1 MFNKI
6 ISLIIFILAI
16 PVILLAS
23 LIIFFQDFKSPIY
36 LQKRVGFNGNY
47 FILYKIRTMRI
58 NHTSPIFLATSMNDK
73 RLFKVGKL
81 FRKFKIDELPQF
93 LNVIKGDLN
102 IIGPRPNIIPLL
114 NNYSYEE
121 FQLLKIKPGL
131 TDIAS
136 VMLSDLN
143 EKLKDSKNPD
153 LDYENNYRKKK
164 NSYGLYY
171 IKNKSAIIDLFIF
184 LATII
189 VIFNKNAGKNFLE
202 SKINL

>member
-1 MFNKI
+1 
-6 ISLIIFILAI
+6 
-16 PVILLAS
+16 V
-23 LIIFFQDFKSPIY
+23 
-36 LQKRVGFNGNY
+36 
-47 FILYKIRTMRI
+47 
-58 NHTSPIFLATSMNDK
+58 
-73 RLFKVGKL
+73 KL
-81 FRKFKIDELPQF
+81 FRKFKIDELPQL
-93 LNVIKGDLN
+93 LNVILGDLD

-114 NNYSYEE
+114 NNYSNEE
-121 FQLLKIKPGL
+121 FKLLKIKPGL

-171 IKNKSAIIDLFIF
+171 IKNSSVGLNFFIF
-184 LATII
+184 IATIV
-189 VIFNKNAGKNFLE
+189 VIINKNAGKKFLE

>member
-1 MFNKI
+1 MFNRI
-6 ISLIIFILAI
+6 IALLIFVLAF
-16 PVILLAS
+16 PVILFAS

-58 NHTSPIFLATSMNDK
+58 NHNSPVFLATSMNDE
-73 RLFKVGKL
+73 RLFKIGKL
-81 FRKFKIDELPQF
+81 FRKFKVDELPQF
-93 LNVIKGDLN
+93 LNVLIGDLN

-153 LDYENNYRKKK
+153 LDYENIYRKKK

-171 IKNKSAIIDLFIF
+171 IKNNSVGLNFFIF
-184 LATII
+184 IATII
-189 VIFNKNAGKNFLE
+189 VIINKNAGKKYLE

>member
-1 MFNKI
+1 
-6 ISLIIFILAI
+6 
-16 PVILLAS
+16 
-23 LIIFFQDFKSPIY
+23 
-36 LQKRVGFNGNY
+36 
-47 FILYKIRTMRI
+47 
-58 NHTSPIFLATSMNDK
+58 
-73 RLFKVGKL
+73 
-81 FRKFKIDELPQF
+81 
-93 LNVIKGDLN
+93 
-102 IIGPRPNIIPLL
+102 
-114 NNYSYEE
+114 
-121 FQLLKIKPGL
+121 
-131 TDIAS
+131 
-136 VMLSDLN
+136 MLSDLN

>member
-1 MFNKI
+1 MFNRI
-6 ISLIIFILAI
+6 IALIIFILAL
-16 PVILLAS
+16 PVIILAS

-47 FILYKIRTMRI
+47 FTLYKIRTMRI
-58 NHTSPIFLATSMNDK
+58 NHTSPVFLATSMNDE
-73 RLFKVGKL
+73 RLFKIGKL

-93 LNVIKGDLN
+93 LNVILGDLN

-114 NNYSYEE
+114 NNYSNEE
-121 FQLLKIKPGL
+121 FKLLKIKPGL

-153 LDYENNYRKKK
+153 VDYENNYRKKK

-171 IKNKSAIIDLFIF
+171 IKNSSAGLNFFIF
-184 LATII
+184 IATIV
-189 VIFNKNAGKNFLE
+189 VIINKNAGKKFLE